1 MEEILEYYYADN
13 AKKLRNMAD
22 GILFKLG
29 FMSLTDREDFYS
41 LANEVF
47 VDVIRRY
54 EKSKSF
60 DGFLYACLS
69 NRFKTEVTAR
79 NRQKRQ
85 ADKIHVSLDTPVGD
99 EEDFTLGDM
108 IADKFSLENEII
120 EKGQEVCNEKMMIYL
135 SKLSK
140 LQKEVLRYTIAGY
153 LPNEIKEKLHITEKQ
168 FSDCNAAIHSYKN
181 VSVLF

>member
-13 AKKLRNMAD
+13 ARKLRNMAD

-29 FMSLTDREDFYS
+29 FTGLADREDFYS

-60 DGFLYACLS
+60 DSFLYSCLC
-69 NRFKTEVTAR
+69 NRFKTEMTAR
-79 NRQKRQ
+79 NRKKRQ
-85 ADKIHVSLDTPVGD
+85 SDKIHVSLDTPVGD
-99 EEDFTLGDM
+99 DEDFTLGDM

-120 EKGQEVCNEKMMIYL
+120 EKRQESCNERIMLYL
-135 SKLSK
+135 SRLSR
-140 LQKEVLRYTIAGY
+140 LQKEVLSYTVEGY
-153 LPNEIKEKLHITEKQ
+153 LPNEIKERLHITEKQ
-168 FSDCNAAIHSYKN
+168 YSDCNAAIHSYKN